1 MSHQHTTSDQTWILH
16 VKQQTISIHQSMDLS
31 SIRYQ
36 ASHLY
41 FLLTLSCI
49 DEHSNHFLF
58 KNRRACLSPTFIFS
72 IDATYFTLVTS
83 ESNQVD
89 YESYRNISKKDAA
102 WPSNLTPC
110 NRYARLGP
118 TWIPILYKST
128 GLFSISASTEIRFES
143 VLCLNKTT
151 IQHDFWAT
159 KNATRL
165 SKWPSTHHQQAADWW
180 CTCKLRGYRLEELG

>member
-1 MSHQHTTSDQTWILH
+1 MW
-16 VKQQTISIHQSMDLS
+16 SIHQSVDLS
-31 SIRYQ
+31 NIRYQ

-89 YESYRNISKKDAA
+89 YESYQNISKKDAA

-128 GLFSISASTEIRFES
+128 GLSALALPQKLVSKVSCVWIKPLSSMTFE
-143 VLCLNKTT
+143 
-151 IQHDFWAT
+151 
-159 KNATRL
+159 L
-165 SKWPSTHHQQAADWW
+165 SKMLLS
-180 CTCKLRGYRLEELG
+180 